1 MTQFL
6 QAIGDA
12 FSSILALIT
21 NLVVGSFQL
30 VQMIPVG
37 LTYLITSINYMP
49 SVFAAAAIALVT
61 CSVVY
66 LVVGR

>member
-1 MTQFL
+1 MGAFFQSIL
-6 QAIGDA
+6 DS
-12 FSSILALIT
+12 FSSVLSLIT

-37 LTYLITSINYMP
+37 LNYLITSINYLP
-49 SVFAAAAIALVT
+49 SVFVAVAVALVT